1 MSKIVLLKLL
11 FSCTTV
17 KMQNMY
23 KYHYRLGGRFEDF
36 KPANQQNSNTV
47 ETSNFT
53 VATFLI

>member
-1 MSKIVLLKLL
+1 
-11 FSCTTV
+11 
-17 KMQNMY
+17 MQNMY